1 MHNSGVCM
9 KCLARELAE
18 IMGAQSPPTVAEG
31 GKQVS
36 KPKKGKVSDYNKR
49 FGRAY
54 RNLRAKHPK
63 TQHKTLVKRAHALA
77 KRGGRR

>member
-1 MHNSGVCM
+1 MTHNGICM

-18 IMGAQSPPTVAEG
+18 AMTGQAQATVAEG
-31 GKQVS
+31 GKQAP
-36 KPKKGKVSDYNKR
+36 KAKKGKVSDYNKR

-63 TQHKTLVKRAHALA
+63 TQHKTLVKRAHAMA
-77 KRGGRR
+77 KRGGKR